1 MSKLS
6 FYDPI
11 GTAVMLFGV
20 VFVAAIMALSF

>member
-11 GTAVMLFGV
+11 GTAVILFGV
-20 VFVAAIMALSF
+20 VFVAAILVLGF